1 MKKSF
6 GNLIKETRIKNG
18 FSQQELSEHTTYSR
32 DYLSKIEV
40 GKRNPSDD
48 FLVSIST
55 TLNFDFST
63 LYKKLNN
70 FRSLDDY
77 FFTNKLVEYIETKD
91 IDRIKQML
99 ENEITAYK
107 MNYGEPRMTKEYC
120 QALIIFYIDSN
131 IDKTLHYCLDILEIT
146 YDKLDDYEIKVS
158 SPYYYSL
165 LLLLGHI
172 MSEKNDYDM
181 LENFLK
187 KFLTFIDNYYLN
199 DILPIYSVEYYYKKL
214 YITILNNYADT
225 LLKLGECQ
233 LALNQCDKAI
243 DMSNKLNIL
252 SLLPYLYK
260 MKVEILYVTGNSLE
274 AKQNLNYF
282 QCICDITNNN
292 KYYDNIINYFKK
304 QFNNFV

>member
-6 GNLIKETRIKNG
+6 GDLIKEIRIKNG
-18 FSQQELSEHTTYSR
+18 FSQQELSEHTAYSR

-63 LYKKLNN
+63 LHKKLNN
-70 FRSLDDY
+70 FITLDDY
-77 FFTNKLVEYIETKD
+77 FLTNKLVECIEAKN
-91 IDRIKQML
+91 IDKIKQL
-99 ENEITAYK
+99 LDNEIFTYK
-107 MNYGEPRMTKEYC
+107 MNYGESRITKEYC
-120 QALIIFYIDSN
+120 QALVIFYIDN
-131 IDKTLHYCLDILEIT
+131 NTDKALQYCLDILEIT
-146 YDKLDDYEIKVS
+146 YDKIDDYEIKVNF
-158 SPYYYSL
+158 PYYYSL

-172 MSEKNDYDM
+172 MSEKKDYNI

-187 KFLTFIDNYYLN
+187 KFIAFIDNYYLN
-199 DILPIYSVEYYYKKL
+199 GILPIYSVEYYYKKL

-233 LALNQCDKAI
+233 LALNQCNKAI
-243 DMSNKLNIL
+243 DVSNKLNIL

-260 MKVEILYVTGNSLE
+260 MKVEILHVTGNLFE
-274 AKQNLNYF
+274 VKQNLNYLK
-282 QCICDITNNN
+282 DLE
-292 KYYDNIINYFKK
+292 
-304 QFNNFV
+304 